1 MTNKTTFVSREMMT
15 ADEGCVQ
22 WMADKLQ
29 RVNGSLT
36 N

>member
-1 MTNKTTFVSREMMT
+1 MTDKPTFVSRDMMT

-29 RVNGSLT
+29 QVNGPLT